1 MTPIGHNERTQAIV
15 EHMQR
20 RSETHRETK
29 LELPPGLQSILQ
41 TLADEIDG
49 LKAAD
54 KATRDEIAALK
65 SALVEACS
73 HLKDAA

>member
-1 MTPIGHNERTQAIV
+1 MAEPV
-15 EHMQR
+15 R
-20 RSETHRETK
+20 RSWRHARHRHEVTK
-29 LELPPGLQSILQ
+29 ELVLPPGLQSILQ
-41 TLADEIDG
+41 TLVDEIDA

-54 KATRDEIAALK
+54 KATREDISALK

>member
-1 MTPIGHNERTQAIV
+1 MAAVAKSRDWRHART
-15 EHMQR
+15 HR
-20 RSETHRETK
+20 ETHRETK

-41 TLADEIDG
+41 TLVDEIDA

-54 KATRDEIAALK
+54 KATREEISALK